1 MDDKVSS
8 TYAIL
13 LMIIIAPRHAPKGG
27 ASVVVGACFCARHG
41 FPMSS
46 LPEFADLETLL
57 CQGNFSADAARTRRS
72 GARTAHSAGANQPFR
87 SSASQPAQV
96 VQKREVAYHL
106 RLSEIGPAG
115 VINALHFVHDG

>member
-8 TYAIL
+8 TNAIL

-57 CQGNFSADAARTRRS
+57 CQGNFSADAVLTPTVRGANRTF
-72 GARTAHSAGANQPFR
+72 AGANQPFR

-106 RLSEIGPAG
+106 RLSEIGRRPS
-115 VINALHFVHDG
+115 

>member
-8 TYAIL
+8 TSAIL

-41 FPMSS
+41 FPMSP

-57 CQGNFSADAARTRRS
+57 CQGNFSADAVLTPTVRALV
-72 GARTAHSAGANQPFR
+72 TAHSAGANQPFR

-106 RLSEIGPAG
+106 RLSEIGPA
-115 VINALHFVHDG
+115 AS